1 MTLGAVI
8 ISRNDGYG
16 GDQPAKA
23 IYALTSMINAMD
35 EVVYVDWNSPGNVS
49 LIEVIRGQLPKTGK
63 LRHIQVTQ
71 AMHAEL
77 TNGNPDVQNC
87 VEVLARNIGL
97 RRLKSDY
104 LVSTNGDIMCLDRAS
119 IEQGIIDE
127 QTFHCVARRE
137 TPFDEVY
144 EFSAVRD
151 LGDYTQEIL
160 WERIDEFPQHGSG
173 SPLGPSDP
181 WSLITCPGDFQ
192 LAHRD
197 LWHTIRGFEESLVM
211 RGYSD
216 SNVQRKA
223 DFYGFKLAL
232 VRDIPVFHFQHYP
245 DTGASGGNTM
255 GWNDRAAALDNFQGT
270 ANPTSWGFARHEFE
284 EEVI

>member
-35 EVVYVDWNSPGNVS
+35 EVIYVDWNSPGNVS
-49 LIEVIRGQLPKTGK
+49 LIEVIRPQLPKTGK
-63 LRHIQVTQ
+63 LRHIQVT
-71 AMHAEL
+71 AGMHAEF
-77 TNGNPDVQNC
+77 TQCSPDVQNC

-119 IEQGIIDE
+119 ITGGILDE

-137 TPFDEVY
+137 TLFA
-144 EFSAVRD
+144 AVSE
-151 LGDYTQEIL
+151 LGPDYAREIL
-160 WERIDEFPQHGSG
+160 RERTNDFGQHQDG

-197 LWHTIRGFEESLVM
+197 LWHAIRGFEESLVM

-232 VRDIPVFHFQHYP
+232 VRNIPVFHFQHYP

-255 GWNDRAAALDNFQGT
+255 GWNNKEEALDNFAGT
-270 ANPTSWGFARHEFE
+270 TNPTSWGFVDYKFE
-284 EEVI
+284 EEIL